1 MAQEPDAERLR
12 TLEAKLEKAKVAQAK
27 PAGRGKDFS
36 QAEVAWRMVIELT
49 SGIMIGGSIGYGL
62 DWAFRTKPIFLIV
75 FILFGFAAGIRTVIG
90 TARDMQERQ
99 LKAMEAQTEA
109 ERSARTEG

>member
-1 MAQEPDAERLR
+1 MAHEPDPSQLHA
-12 TLEAKLEKAKVAQAK
+12 LEAKLAKVKAAQAK
-27 PAGRGKDFS
+27 PAGAGKDFS

-49 SGIMIGGSIGYGL
+49 SGILIGGSVGYGL
-62 DWAFRTKPIFLIV
+62 DYLFGTRPIFLIL

-90 TARDMQERQ
+90 TARDLQERQ
-99 LKAMEAQTEA
+99 LKAMEAQTAA